1 MNAYTK
7 PLPVID
13 DQSRPYWEAARR
25 RELRLPKCDACGALR
40 VQFERWC
47 PRCGSDRATWTRMSG
62 RGTVWS
68 HCTFHQRYFAE
79 FEKDLPY
86 GVALVQL
93 EEGPKLITNIVGIE
107 RKDVRIG
114 LPVVAHFDDVTPEV
128 TLIKFRP
135 A

>member
-1 MNAYTK
+1 MSTYTK
-7 PLPVID
+7 PLPLVD
-13 DQSRPYWEAARR
+13 AQSRPYWEAARR
-25 RELRLPKCDACGALR
+25 HELRLPKCDACGALR

-47 PRCGSDRATWTRMSG
+47 PRCGSEKSTWNRLSG

-68 HCTFHQRYFAE
+68 HCTFHRPYFKQ
-79 FEKDLPY
+79 FEPDLPY

-93 EEGPKLITNIVGIE
+93 DEGPKLITNIVGIE
-107 RKDVRIG
+107 RSGIRIG
-114 LPVVAHFDDVTPEV
+114 LQVHAVFEDVTPEV